1 MRVYFPQAADGISLF
16 PQAADGISLLDTGL
30 RI

>member
-16 PQAADGISLLDTGL
+16 PQAADGISLFDTGL

>member
-1 MRVYFPQAADGISLF
+1 MRVCFPQAADGISLF

>member
-1 MRVYFPQAADGISLF
+1 MEVCFPQAADGISLF

>member
-1 MRVYFPQAADGISLF
+1 MRVCFPQAADGISLF
-16 PQAADGISLLDTGL
+16 PQAADGISLFDTGL